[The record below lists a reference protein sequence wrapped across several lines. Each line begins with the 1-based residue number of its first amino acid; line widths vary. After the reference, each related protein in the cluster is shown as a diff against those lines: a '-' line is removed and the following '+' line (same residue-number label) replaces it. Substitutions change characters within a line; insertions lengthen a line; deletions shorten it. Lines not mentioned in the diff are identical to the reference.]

1 MRNRADGP
9 MDRRTGG
16 PGRRVI
22 AAGVLG
28 VALLF
33 TGCRREERR
42 FREIPPST
50 TPTTVR
56 VSGLQ
61 PGIQVETTHVAN
73 PYENNA
79 NAQTEGQRLYN
90 AYGCVGC
97 HANGGGGMGPPL
109 MDDKWIY
116 GSAPE
121 NVYTTIIQGRPNGM
135 PSFAGKIPTYQVWQ
149 IVTYVR
155 SLSGLGPAS
164 ARSARSDDMMF
175 YTGSK
180 AIPQHITPLQS
191 FRPPASEMP

>member
-1 MRNRADGP
+1 
-9 MDRRTGG
+9 MDRRAGLATGHLL
-16 PGRRVI
+16 
-22 AAGVLG
+22 AAGVLA
-28 VALLF
+28 VALIF
-33 TGCRREERR
+33 TACRREERR
-42 FREIPPST
+42 FREVPPSA

-56 VSGLQ
+56 VSALQ
-61 PGIQVETTHVAN
+61 PGTMVDTTHVAN

-79 NAQTEGQRLYN
+79 FAQSEGQRLYN

-97 HANGGGGMGPPL
+97 HANGGGGMGPAL

-121 NVYTTIIQGRPNGM
+121 NIYATIIQGRPNGM

-155 SLSGLGPAS
+155 SLSGLTPAGS
-164 ARSARSDDMMF
+164 RSARYDDMMM
-175 YTGSK
+175 YPGSQALPK
-180 AIPQHITPLQS
+180 HIEPKQS